1 MKKHLKRLI
10 IPLNIVLIITICLYC
25 VFVIIKKAGNY
36 QIYSTPTVETKIY
49 TLWHIET
56 FEGGSKSRLDYLK
69 AIARE
74 IEAEN
79 EGILIMVKSIDPDDL
94 ASALESATPD
104 IISFGFGVGDIVLPY
119 LSQLTDSLSV
129 RDELVTSGMF
139 NNKLYALPYIVSG
152 YALITHGELTENFHC
167 GQNGYIN
174 PSVIYNELGLTP
186 VEEESQYEA
195 YKDFVNNTSVTL
207 LGSGRDVFRVENLN
221 NIGRT
226 TAIITPVDSYTDLIQ
241 YLGLVTNDEITN
253 LFLSL
258 ALDDSHQQQLVNYN
272 LYSSKYLTL
281 YYSGIYQ
288 QMEKAILNC
297 TVARVFYD

>member
-129 RDELVTSGMF
+129 RDDLVTSGMF